1 MSTPL
6 ADWIWFNG
14 EFVPW
19 DQANVHVTTHAL
31 HYGSSVFEGIRAYA
45 TPKGPAVLGLEAH
58 VRRLFDSC
66 RIIRLEVPY
75 SHEQISQSIKDTI
88 LKNDQDSCYIR
99 PIIFRGAHRLGVDGR
114 ACPTDVVII
123 TFPWGRYLGEEA
135 IEKGVDVMVS
145 SWRRMGPDTHP
156 AMAKAGG
163 NYLNSQFI
171 VMEARDRGFI
181 EGISLDMNGFVSEGS
196 GENIFLVHRDV
207 IYTPPIG
214 ASILA
219 GITRQFVIT
228 LIKDFGYELR
238 EEMVPR
244 EMLYIADEIFF
255 TGTAAEITPIKS
267 VDNVEVGSGG
277 RGPVTE
283 RLQEQFF
290 GIVSGEAPDRFN
302 WLTQVREK

>member
-6 ADWIWFNG
+6 AEWIWFNG

-75 SHEQISQSIKDTI
+75 SYEQIVDSIKETI
-88 LKNDQDSCYIR
+88 LKNDQESCYIR
-99 PIIFRGAHRLGVDGR
+99 PIAFRGAHRLGVDGR

-181 EGISLDMNGFVSEGS
+181 EGISLDMNGYVSEGS
-196 GENIFLVHRDV
+196 GENIFIVYRDV

-228 LIKDFGYELR
+228 MIKDFGYELR

>member
-1 MSTPL
+1 MSTPK

-14 EFVPW
+14 ELVPW
-19 DQANVHVTTHAL
+19 DEANVHVTTHAL
-31 HYGSSVFEGIRAYA
+31 HYGSSVFEGIRAYS
-45 TPKGPAVLGLEAH
+45 TPKGPAILGLDLH
-58 VRRLFDSC
+58 MRRLFDSC
-66 RIIRLEVPY
+66 RIIRLDVPY
-75 SHEQISQSIKDTI
+75 SNEQIVESIKATI
-88 LKNDQDSCYIR
+88 IKNGHDSCYIR

-123 TFPWGRYLGEEA
+123 TFPWGRYLGEDA
-135 IEKGVDVMVS
+135 IEQGVDVMVS
-145 SWRRMGPDTHP
+145 SWRRMGLDTHP

-181 EGISLDMNGFVSEGS
+181 EGISLDMHGYVSEGS
-196 GENIFLVHRDV
+196 GENIFIIYREK
-207 IYTPPIG
+207 IYTPPIA
-214 ASILA
+214 ASILP

-238 EEMVPR
+238 EEMIPR

-267 VDNVEVGSGG
+267 VDNIGVGSGG
-277 RGPVTE
+277 RGPITE
-283 RLQEQFF
+283 KLQEEFF
-290 GIVSGEAPDRFN
+290 GIVSGESPDRFN
-302 WLTQVREK
+302 WLTHV